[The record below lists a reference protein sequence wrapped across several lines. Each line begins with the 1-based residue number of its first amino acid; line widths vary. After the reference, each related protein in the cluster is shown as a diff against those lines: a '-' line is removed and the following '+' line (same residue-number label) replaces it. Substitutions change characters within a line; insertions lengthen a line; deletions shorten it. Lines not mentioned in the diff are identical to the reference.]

1 MSPPSVTDQRLQPI
15 HVAVTGA
22 GAGIGA
28 ATVAALVSSGAR
40 VSAGDV
46 IPGAAQSVA
55 AAAAAVGPGTA
66 AGFDL
71 DVTSTARF
79 RAFLAA
85 AHDRFGPLDV
95 LVGNAG
101 VMWVGPFADEPESV
115 TRRQLDVNVHGIIRG
130 ARLAVPDMVARG
142 RGHLVTIASAASRVA
157 PAGEATYAA
166 TKHAVLGYCTA
177 LRAELRGTGV
187 HVSVI
192 LPTVVETELAAGTAH
207 GRVRRL
213 RPDDVATA
221 VLATIRRPRP
231 EVWVPGRVAALV
243 RLRDVLPR
251 RLREALT
258 RAMVPDQ
265 VAATDPAARSG
276 YHRRMLD
283 PDGDVKDR

>member
-1 MSPPSVTDQRLQPI
+1 
-15 HVAVTGA
+15 
-22 GAGIGA
+22 
-28 ATVAALVSSGAR
+28 
-40 VSAGDV
+40 
-46 IPGAAQSVA
+46 
-55 AAAAAVGPGTA
+55 
-66 AGFDL
+66 
-71 DVTSTARF
+71 
-79 RAFLAA
+79 
-85 AHDRFGPLDV
+85 
-95 LVGNAG
+95 
-101 VMWVGPFADEPESV
+101 
-115 TRRQLDVNVHGIIRG
+115 
-130 ARLAVPDMVARG
+130 
-142 RGHLVTIASAASRVA
+142 
-157 PAGEATYAA
+157 
-166 TKHAVLGYCTA
+166 VLGYCTA

-283 PDGDVKDR
+283 PDGDVKDH

>member
-1 MSPPSVTDQRLQPI
+1 MEL

-28 ATVAALVSSGAR
+28 ATVGALVAAGAR
-40 VSAGDV
+40 VSAGDLV
-46 IPGAAQSVA
+46 GDAARSVAGAAA
-55 AAAAAVGPGTA
+55 RRGPGDA

-71 DVTSTARF
+71 DVTGTASY

-85 AHDRFGPLDV
+85 ARERFGPLDV

-101 VMWVGPFADEPESV
+101 VMWVGPFAAEPEEV
-115 TRRQLDVNVHGIIRG
+115 TRRQLDVNVHGVIRG

-187 HVSVI
+187 RVSVV

-213 RPDDVATA
+213 RPDDVAAA
-221 VLATIRRPRP
+221 VLATVRRPRP
-231 EVWVPGRVAALV
+231 EVWVPRRVAALV
-243 RLRDVLPR
+243 RLRDVLPG
-251 RLREALT
+251 RLREAMV

-265 VAATDPAARSG
+265 VVATDPAVRAE
-276 YHRRMLD
+276 YHRRVL
-283 PDGDVKDR
+283 GDVKDD

>member
-1 MSPPSVTDQRLQPI
+1 MASDF
-15 HVAVTGA
+15 
-22 GAGIGA
+22 A
-28 ATVAALVSSGAR
+28 AR
-40 VSAGDV
+40 R
-46 IPGAAQSVA
+46 
-55 AAAAAVGPGTA
+55 GPGDA

-71 DVTSTARF
+71 DVTGTASY

-85 AHDRFGPLDV
+85 ARERFGPLDV

-101 VMWVGPFADEPESV
+101 VMWVGPFAAEPEEV
-115 TRRQLDVNVHGIIRG
+115 TRRQLDVNVHGVIRG

-187 HVSVI
+187 RVSVV

-213 RPDDVATA
+213 RPDDVAAA
-221 VLATIRRPRP
+221 VLATVRRPRP
-231 EVWVPGRVAALV
+231 EVWVPRRVAALV
-243 RLRDVLPR
+243 RLRDVLPG
-251 RLREALT
+251 RLREAMV

-265 VAATDPAARSG
+265 VAATDPAVRAE
-276 YHRRMLD
+276 YHRRVL
-283 PDGDVKDR
+283 GNVKDD